1 MFESRSDCEN
11 QRNAVANP
19 STENNPEACGKKC
32 NETANCNSFAFCNQA
47 ENIFNC
53 YLKDKSLNGDVEI
66 NNPSRCTSYKKI
78 GK

>member
-1 MFESRSDCEN
+1 MKN

-32 NETANCNSFAFCNQA
+32 DETANFNSFAFCNQA
-47 ENIFNC
+47 ENILNC
-53 YLKDKSLNGDVEI
+53 YLKDKSLNRDVEI